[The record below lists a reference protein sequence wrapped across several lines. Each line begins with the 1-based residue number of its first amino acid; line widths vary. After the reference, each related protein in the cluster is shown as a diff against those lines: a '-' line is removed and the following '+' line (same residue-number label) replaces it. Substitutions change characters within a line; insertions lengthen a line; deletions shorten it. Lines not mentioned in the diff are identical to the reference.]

1 VLDGHFTAVQQSIG
15 VPKKSAGAAKYLRA
29 FIEDTKSS
37 GLVAQLV
44 EKHGVKGVIVAPP
57 AQ

>member
-1 VLDGHFTAVQQSIG
+1 

-29 FIEDTKSS
+29 FVEDTKSS